1 VAGGTGRTGRTEG
14 GYGELL
20 RTRHAARLLGGTLLG
35 RLPNA
40 MAALAIVLFLRA
52 HGAGYGLAGT
62 LSALYGLAV
71 ALGQP
76 LLGRAVDRR
85 GQPRVM
91 AAAALLAAAGFALL
105 AVNGPRPVPIA
116 VAAVLLAGLATPP
129 LEGGLRALWPAVL
142 AREEQVQKAYALD
155 AAAQEVLFTL
165 GPLLVTAA
173 VAAASEAAAVV
184 LTGLLGVAGT
194 LVVVT
199 SAPSRRWRADER
211 EAHWLGA
218 LRSRGLAV
226 LLAACFCVG
235 VALGAFSL
243 AAVAYGDAHGGAGA
257 ASYVLAANGAGALL
271 GGLGYGAR
279 TWSGL
284 PERRLRLL
292 AVGLAAC
299 YPPLLLAPAL
309 GWMLPLAALSGLFL
323 APTLACGFLVVDR
336 HAPAGT
342 VTEAFSWVVT
352 AVGVGSALGTAV
364 AGAAAQDGGGT
375 GGFAVCTAGGGLAL
389 LVLLCTARILTAP
402 HPETETE
409 KDPSRAPQPR
419 FSTSPEA

>member
-1 VAGGTGRTGRTEG
+1 MAG
-14 GYGELL
+14 GYGDLL
-20 RTRHAARLLGGTLLG
+20 RARHAMRLLSGTLLG

-52 HGAGYGLAGT
+52 QGVGYGVAGA
-62 LSALYGLAV
+62 LSALYGLAL
-71 ALGQP
+71 AIGQP

-91 AAAALLAAAGFALL
+91 LAAALLTAAGFGLL
-105 AVNGPRPVPIA
+105 AANGASPLPVA

-142 AREEQVQKAYALD
+142 AGEEQVQRAYALD

-173 VAAASEAAAVV
+173 MAGAGRPAA
-184 LTGLLGVAGT
+184 LLLCGLLSVAGT

-199 SAPSRRWRADER
+199 APPSRSWRAAHR

-226 LLAACFCVG
+226 LLASCFFVG
-235 VALGAFSL
+235 LALGAFAL
-243 AAVAYGDAHGGAGA
+243 AAVAYGDHHGGGPA
-257 ASYVLAANGAGALL
+257 AAYVLAANGAGALA
-271 GGLGYGAR
+271 GGLAYGAR
-279 TWSGL
+279 SWAGV
-284 PERRLRLL
+284 PERRLRVLM
-292 AVGLAAC
+292 VGLALC
-299 YPPLLLAPAL
+299 YPPLMLVPAL
-309 GWMLPLAALSGLFL
+309 GWMLPLCALSGFFL
-323 APTLACGFLVVDR
+323 APALACAFLVVDR

-352 AVGVGSALGTAV
+352 AMCVGTAVGTAV
-364 AGAAAQDGGGT
+364 AGLAAQHGGGT
-375 GGFAVCTAGGGLAL
+375 AGFGVCAAGGVVALA
-389 LVLLCTARILTAP
+389 VLLAAGHILAP
-402 HPETETE
+402 PNLETGAE
-409 KDPSRAPQPR
+409 KDPDRAVEPR
-419 FSTSPEA
+419 FSTSPQA

>member
-1 VAGGTGRTGRTEG
+1 MAS
-14 GYGELL
+14 GYADLL

-62 LSALYGLAV
+62 LSALYGFAV
-71 ALGQP
+71 AVGQP

-105 AVNGPRPVPIA
+105 AANGPSPLPVAI
-116 VAAVLLAGLATPP
+116 AAVLLAGVATPP
-129 LEGGLRALWPAVL
+129 LEGGLRALWPVVL
-142 AREEQVQKAYALD
+142 EREEQVQKAYALD

-173 VAAASEAAAVV
+173 VAAASPGAAVV
-184 LTGLLGVAGT
+184 LTGVLGVAGT

-199 SAPSRRWRADER
+199 SGPSRHWRAAAR

-226 LLAACFCVG
+226 LLGACLFVG

-243 AAVAYGDAHGGAGA
+243 AAVAYGDAHGGGPA
-257 ASYVLAANGAGALL
+257 AAYVLAANGAGALT
-271 GGLGYGAR
+271 GGLWYGAR
-279 TWSGL
+279 AWAGV

-299 YPPLLLAPAL
+299 YPPLTLAPGL
-309 GWMLPLAALSGLFL
+309 GWMLLLAALAGVFL
-323 APTLACGFLVVDR
+323 APTLACAFLVVDR

-352 AVGVGSALGTAV
+352 AMGVGAALGTAA
-364 AGAAAQDGGGT
+364 AGLAAQHGGT
-375 GGFAVCTAGGGLAL
+375 AAGFAVCAVCGVVALA
-389 LVLLCTARILTAP
+389 VLLSTSAILTAP
-402 HPETETE
+402 NLGTGSE
-409 KDPSRAPQPR
+409 KDPNRAVEPR
-419 FSTSPEA
+419 FSTSHQA

>member
-1 VAGGTGRTGRTEG
+1 MAS

-20 RTRHAARLLGGTLLG
+20 RTPYVARLLGGTLLG

-40 MAALAIVLFLRA
+40 MAALAVVLFLRSQ
-52 HGAGYGLAGT
+52 GAGYGLAGT

-71 ALGQP
+71 AVGQP

-91 AAAALLAAAGFALL
+91 AAAALLSAAGFALL
-105 AVNGPRPVPIA
+105 AATGPAPLPAA
-116 VAAVLLAGLATPP
+116 VAAVLLAGVATPP

-142 AREEQVQKAYALD
+142 RDEVQVHKAYALD

-165 GPLLVTAA
+165 GPLLVMLA
-173 VAAASEAAAVV
+173 VSAGSEAAAVV

-199 SAPSRRWRADER
+199 AHPARRWRPEAR

-218 LRSRGLAV
+218 LRSPGLAV
-226 LLAACFCVG
+226 LLGACFFVG
-235 VALGAFSL
+235 TALGAVSL
-243 AAVAYGDAHGGAGA
+243 AAVVYGDAHGGGA
-257 ASYVLAANGAGALL
+257 VAAYLLAANGAGALA
-271 GGLGYGAR
+271 GGLSYGAR
-279 TWSGL
+279 GWPGP
-284 PERRLRLL
+284 PERRLRRLSL
-292 AVGLAAC
+292 GLALC
-299 YPPLLLAPAL
+299 YPPLLLVP
-309 GWMLPLAALSGLFL
+309 GVPWMLPLAALSGLFL

-352 AVGVGSALGTAV
+352 AIGVGAALGTAA
-364 AGAAAQDGGGT
+364 AGLAAQRGGATAGFGTAAAGGV
-375 GGFAVCTAGGGLAL
+375 AAA
-389 LVLLCTARILTAP
+389 LVLLSTSRILTVP
-402 HPETETE
+402 NLGTDPE
-409 KDPSRAPQPR
+409 KDRNRVVEPR
-419 FSTSPEA
+419 FSTTHQA

>member
-1 VAGGTGRTGRTEG
+1 MAS
-14 GYGELL
+14 GYVELL
-20 RTRHAARLLGGTLLG
+20 RTRHAARLLAGTLLG

-40 MAALAIVLFLRA
+40 MSGLAIVLFLRA

-71 ALGQP
+71 AVGQP

-91 AAAALLAAAGFALL
+91 TAAALLAAAGFALL
-105 AVNGPRPVPIA
+105 AVNGPSPLPVA
-116 VAAVLLAGLATPP
+116 VVAVLLAGVATPP

-142 AREEQVQKAYALD
+142 EHEEQVQKAYALD

-165 GPLLVTAA
+165 GPLLVTVA
-173 VAAASEAAAVV
+173 VAAASQAAAVV
-184 LTGLLGVAGT
+184 FTGLLGVAGT

-199 SAPSRRWRADER
+199 SRPSRHWRAAVR

-218 LRSRGLAV
+218 LRSPGLAV
-226 LLAACFCVG
+226 LLGSCLFVG

-243 AAVAYGDAHGGAGA
+243 AAVAYGDAHGGGPA
-257 ASYVLAANGAGALL
+257 AAYVLAANGAGALT
-271 GGLGYGAR
+271 GGLCYGAR
-279 TWSGL
+279 AWAGV
-284 PERRLRLL
+284 PERRLRVL

-299 YPPLLLAPAL
+299 YPPLMLAPAL
-309 GWMLPLAALSGLFL
+309 GWMLLLAALAGLFL
-323 APTLACGFLVVDR
+323 APTLACAFLVVDR

-352 AVGVGSALGTAV
+352 AMGVGAAMGTAA
-364 AGAAAQDGGGT
+364 AGLAAQRGGT
-375 GGFAVCTAGGGLAL
+375 AAGFAVCAVCGAVALA
-389 LVLLCTARILTAP
+389 VLLSTSRILTAP
-402 HPETETE
+402 NLAGLAE
-409 KDPSRAPQPR
+409 KDPNRAVEPR
-419 FSTSPEA
+419 FSTSHQA

>member
-1 VAGGTGRTGRTEG
+1 MAS
-14 GYGELL
+14 GYVDLL
-20 RTRHAARLLGGTLLG
+20 RTRHAARLLGGTLVG

-40 MAALAIVLFLRA
+40 MAALAVVLFLRA
-52 HGAGYGLAGT
+52 GGAGYGLAGT

-71 ALGQP
+71 AVGQP

-91 AAAALLAAAGFALL
+91 AAAALLSAAGFALL
-105 AVNGPRPVPIA
+105 AATGPSPLPVA
-116 VAAVLLAGLATPP
+116 VAAVLLAGVATPP
-129 LEGGLRALWPAVL
+129 LEGGLRALWPDVL
-142 AREEQVQKAYALD
+142 GREERVQKAYALD

-194 LVVVT
+194 LIVVT
-199 SAPSRRWRADER
+199 SGPSRQWRAEPR

-226 LLAACFCVG
+226 LLGACFFIG

-243 AAVAYGDAHGGAGA
+243 AAVAYGGAHGGGPA
-257 ASYVLAANGAGALL
+257 AAYVLAANGAGALT
-271 GGLGYGAR
+271 GGLWYGAR
-279 TWSGL
+279 TFAGP

-292 AVGLAAC
+292 AVGLAAG
-299 YPPLLLAPAL
+299 YPLLLLTPGL

-352 AVGVGSALGTAV
+352 AVGVGSALGTAA
-364 AGAAAQDGGGT
+364 AGLAAQHGGST
-375 GGFAVCTAGGGLAL
+375 AGFAVSAVSGAVAL
-389 LVLLCTARILTAP
+389 VVLLSTGGILTVP
-402 HPETETE
+402 NLETGTE
-409 KDPSRAPQPR
+409 KDPNPAAEPR
-419 FSTSPEA
+419 FSTSHQA

>member
-1 VAGGTGRTGRTEG
+1 MAAT

-40 MAALAIVLFLRA
+40 MSALAVVLFLRSR
-52 HGAGYGLAGT
+52 GAGYGLAGT
-62 LSALYGLAV
+62 LSAVLGLSV
-71 ALGQP
+71 AIGQP

-91 AAAALLAAAGFALL
+91 TAAALLSAAGFALL
-105 AVNGPRPVPIA
+105 AVVGPKPLPVA
-116 VAAVLLAGLATPP
+116 VAAVILAGVATPP
-129 LEGGLRALWPAVL
+129 LEGGLRALWPEVL
-142 AREEQVQKAYALD
+142 RHEGQVQKAYALD
-155 AAAQEVLFTL
+155 AAAQEVLFTV
-165 GPLLVTAA
+165 GPLLVTLA

-194 LVVVT
+194 VVVVT
-199 SAPSRRWRADER
+199 SGPSRSWRAPAR

-226 LLAACFCVG
+226 LLGACLFIG

-243 AAVAYGDAHGGAGA
+243 AAVAYGDAHGGHSTA
-257 ASYVLAANGAGALL
+257 AYVLAANGAGALA

-279 TWSGL
+279 AWTGV

-292 AVGLAAC
+292 SVGLAAC
-299 YPPLLLAPAL
+299 YPPLLLVPGP
-309 GWMLPLAALSGLFL
+309 GWMLPLAALAGFFL

-352 AVGVGSALGTAV
+352 AIGVGAALGTGLAGLVAQHGGTAAGFGVSAVSGAV
-364 AGAAAQDGGGT
+364 AT
-375 GGFAVCTAGGGLAL
+375 
-389 LVLLCTARILTAP
+389 LVLLLTSRILTAP
-402 HPETETE
+402 NLETGAE
-409 KDPSRAPQPR
+409 KDRNGGVEPR
-419 FSTSPEA
+419 FSATHQA

>member
-1 VAGGTGRTGRTEG
+1 MAAT

-40 MAALAIVLFLRA
+40 MAALAVVLFLRSR
-52 HGAGYGLAGT
+52 GAGYGLAGT
-62 LSALYGLAV
+62 LSAVFGLAV
-71 ALGQP
+71 AIGQP

-91 AAAALLAAAGFALL
+91 TAAALLSAAGFGLL
-105 AVNGPRPVPIA
+105 AVVGPKPLPVA
-116 VAAVLLAGLATPP
+116 VAAVILAGVATPP

-142 AREEQVQKAYALD
+142 RHEEQVQKAYALD
-155 AAAQEVLFTL
+155 AAAQEVLFTV
-165 GPLLVTAA
+165 GPLLVTLA

-194 LVVVT
+194 VVVVT
-199 SAPSRRWRADER
+199 SGPSRRWRAPAR

-226 LLAACFCVG
+226 LLGACLFIG

-243 AAVAYGDAHGGAGA
+243 AAVAYGDAHGGHSTA
-257 ASYVLAANGAGALL
+257 AYVLAANGAGALA

-279 TWSGL
+279 AWTGV

-292 AVGLAAC
+292 SVGLAAC
-299 YPPLLLAPAL
+299 YPPLLLVPGP
-309 GWMLPLAALSGLFL
+309 GWMLPLAALAGFFL

-352 AVGVGSALGTAV
+352 AIGVGAALGTALAGLV
-364 AGAAAQDGGGT
+364 AQHGGT
-375 GGFAVCTAGGGLAL
+375 AAGFGVSAVSGAVAT
-389 LVLLCTARILTAP
+389 LVLLLTSRILTAP
-402 HPETETE
+402 NLETGAE
-409 KDPSRAPQPR
+409 KDRNGGVEPR
-419 FSTSPEA
+419 FSASHQA

>member
-1 VAGGTGRTGRTEG
+1 MAGG
-14 GYGELL
+14 YADLL
-20 RTRHAARLLGGTLLG
+20 RTRHAARLLAGTLVG

-40 MAALAIVLFLRA
+40 MAALAVVLFLRA
-52 HGAGYGLAGT
+52 GGAGYGLAGT

-71 ALGQP
+71 AVGQP

-91 AAAALLAAAGFALL
+91 AAAALLSAAGFALL
-105 AVNGPRPVPIA
+105 AATGPSPLPVA
-116 VAAVLLAGLATPP
+116 VAAVLLAGVATPP
-129 LEGGLRALWPAVL
+129 LEGGLRALWPHVL
-142 AREEQVQKAYALD
+142 GPEERVQKAYALD

-165 GPLLVTAA
+165 GPLLVTAV

-194 LVVVT
+194 LIVVT
-199 SAPSRRWRADER
+199 SGPSRQWRAAPR

-226 LLAACFCVG
+226 LLGACFFVG
-235 VALGAFSL
+235 IALGAFSL
-243 AAVAYGDAHGGAGA
+243 AAVAYGGAHGGGPA
-257 ASYVLAANGAGALL
+257 AAYVLAANGAGALT
-271 GGLGYGAR
+271 GGLWYGAR
-279 TWSGL
+279 TFAGA

-299 YPPLLLAPAL
+299 YPPLLLTPGL

-352 AVGVGSALGTAV
+352 AVGVGSALGTAA
-364 AGAAAQDGGGT
+364 AGLAAQHRGSGA
-375 GGFAVCTAGGGLAL
+375 GFAVCAVSCAVAL
-389 LVLLCTARILTAP
+389 LVLLCTGRILTAP
-402 HPETETE
+402 NLETRTE
-409 KDPSRAPQPR
+409 KDPNPAAEPR
-419 FSTSPEA
+419 FSTSHQA